1 MIISTY
7 NRAEMVC
14 EAIGST
20 LSQDLGVRVVVVD
33 DGSTDGTPEVV
44 SSRFGSAL
52 TLVVQETAERGSARN
67 RGAAEARTLMHHS
80 LS

>member
-1 MIISTY
+1 
-7 NRAEMVC
+7 MVC
-14 EAIGST
+14 EAIGSI
-20 LSQDLGVRVVVVD
+20 LSQDSGVRVGVAD
-33 DGSTDGTPEVV
+33 DGAMDGTPEVV

-52 TLVVQETAERGSARN
+52 TLVVQETAEGGSARN